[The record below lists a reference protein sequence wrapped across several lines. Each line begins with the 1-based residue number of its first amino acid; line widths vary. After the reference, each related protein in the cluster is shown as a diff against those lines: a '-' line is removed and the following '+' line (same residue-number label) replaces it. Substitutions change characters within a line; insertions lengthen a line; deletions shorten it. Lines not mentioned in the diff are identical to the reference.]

1 MGVMTTVATGT
12 LGPNE
17 HLIGRPGSRY
27 ELDTPAV
34 VIDLD
39 RLDANIATM
48 AAHAQAGGYA
58 LRPPVKIHK
67 CSTIAARQV
76 AAGALGMCC
85 STVYEAEVCVRA
97 GLPGTM
103 IFNIVRSQPKLDR
116 IARLNRLTEDLIVAT
131 DHDDHVTELEQVA
144 RTSGR
149 PLAVMIDVEVGGGR
163 TGMADRAEILR
174 LARRIADSSVLTFAG
189 VQGYVGNHQNHPDLH
204 ERAQMSRDYL
214 ADFIPL
220 VEELKSVGL
229 TPRVVT
235 GGGTGTHDIDHE
247 LGVFTE
253 IQAGSYVFGDVNYRH
268 AQLRRDVHRP
278 FAESMMV
285 HTKVISASQPGFVI
299 TDAGT
304 KEINGYSSP
313 VVPIITGGAP
323 AGATYSLVG
332 DDMGRVDFALPG
344 ETLAVGDRVEVLPPH
359 AFQTITHYRVYH
371 VVQGDTLID
380 IWPIDALM
388 HW

>member
-1 MGVMTTVATGT
+1 MTTTISPST

-39 RLDANIATM
+39 RLDANIASM
-48 AAHAQAGGYA
+48 AAHARELGYG

-85 STVYEAEVCVRA
+85 STVVEAEVCVAA

-103 IFNIVRSQPKLDR
+103 IFNIVRSKPKLER
-116 IARLNRLTEDLIVAT
+116 VARLNSLTEGLIVAT

-144 RTSGR
+144 RDSGR

-163 TGMADRAEILR
+163 TGLADSAEILR
-174 LARRIADSSVLTFAG
+174 LARRIADSSVLEFAG
-189 VQGYVGNHQNHPDLH
+189 LQGYVGNHQNHPDLS
-204 ERAQMSRDYL
+204 ERARMSREYL
-214 ADFIPL
+214 TDFIPL
-220 VEELKSVGL
+220 VAELTAAGL
-229 TPRVVT
+229 PPRVVT

-253 IQAGSYVFGDVNYRH
+253 IQAGSYVFGDVNYRNAH
-268 AQLRRDVHRP
+268 LRRGEARP
-278 FAESMMV
+278 FAESLTV

-304 KEINGYSSP
+304 KELNGYSSP
-313 VVPIITGGAP
+313 VVPLINAGAP
-323 AGATYSLVG
+323 LGSTYSLVG
-332 DDMGRVDFALPG
+332 DDMGRIDFPNPGDAL
-344 ETLAVGDRVEVLPPH
+344 AIGDRIEVLPPH

-371 VVQGDTLID
+371 VVQGDTLVD
-380 IWPIDALM
+380 IWPIDALL